1 VAPHVHVGLVEFL
14 TVVAYVLIFTL
25 LWRVLA
31 ARLAERHPNIAGAMA
46 AVYS

>member
-1 VAPHVHVGLVEFL
+1 MQPHVHVGLVEFV

-31 ARLAERHPNIAGAMA
+31 AKLNDRHPSLAAAMT

>member
-1 VAPHVHVGLVEFL
+1 MQPHVHVGVVEFL

-31 ARLAERHPNIAGAMA
+31 AKLNEKHPDLAAAMT

>member
-1 VAPHVHVGLVEFL
+1 MPPHVHVGLVEFL
-14 TVVAYVLIFTL
+14 TVVAYVLIFTM

-31 ARLAERHPNIAGAMA
+31 AKLADRTPNLAGAMA